1 VEDIGEAA
9 HVVEDVG
16 EEVAGGVKNGEA
28 QISGGWRM
36 KWWLWFLQV
45 RRIGTHSS
53 TSPTPPTST
62 QRWRSSAGV
71 AVDVGSR

>member
-28 QISGGWRM
+28 QISEGWRM
-36 KWWLWFLQV
+36 KWWWWFLQV
-45 RRIGTHSS
+45 RRIGTTALQALRLQHLLN
-53 TSPTPPTST
+53 
-62 QRWRSSAGV
+62 AGG
-71 AVDVGSR
+71 AVQV